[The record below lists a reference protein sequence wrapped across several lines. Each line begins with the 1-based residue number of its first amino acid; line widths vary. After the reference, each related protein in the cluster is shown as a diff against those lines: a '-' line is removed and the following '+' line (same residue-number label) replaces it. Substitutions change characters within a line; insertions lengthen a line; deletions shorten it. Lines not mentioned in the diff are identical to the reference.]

1 MNGPL
6 GPEVRAMTGER
17 GLHAAVGGV
26 EQGGHRVQLFEGP
39 VNAEGE
45 TQLPQSWLVDDQDA
59 VRSR

>member
-1 MNGPL
+1 
-6 GPEVRAMTGER
+6 MTGER